1 MAGIGV
7 VTHDSSIDNL
17 LTGTFPSPEHYLRTF
32 SRLGKLPVENENIRK
47 TDTLGQFFQP
57 GVLPQAF
64 LQFPQII
71 NSMLQSNKLFKA
83 YFHFNF
89 VLNFCCILI
98 LEVLLYFDFG
108 GFPRYQL
115 DGYCLALLFSSRVF
129 PGKVPAFKIISL
141 RFNI

>member
-71 NSMLQSNKLFKA
+71 NSMLQSNKIVQSLFPLQICVK
-83 YFHFNF
+83 F
-89 VLNFCCILI
+89 
-98 LEVLLYFDFG
+98 LLYFDFG
-108 GFPRYQL
+108 GLPQ
-115 DGYCLALLFSSRVF
+115 
-129 PGKVPAFKIISL
+129 VPAGWILLGPSLLKQSLPRQGASFKD
-141 RFNI
+141 N

>member
-71 NSMLQSNKLFKA
+71 NSMLQSNKIVQSLFPLQICVK
-83 YFHFNF
+83 F
-89 VLNFCCILI
+89 
-98 LEVLLYFDFG
+98 LLYFDFG

-141 RFNI
+141 RFKI

>member
-64 LQFPQII
+64 LQFP
-71 NSMLQSNKLFKA
+71 
-83 YFHFNF
+83 
-89 VLNFCCILI
+89 LNY
-98 LEVLLYFDFG
+98 E
-108 GFPRYQL
+108 Q
-115 DGYCLALLFSSRVF
+115 
-129 PGKVPAFKIISL
+129 PAPVQ
-141 RFNI
+141 

>member
-32 SRLGKLPVENENIRK
+32 SRLGKLPVENENIPK

-83 YFHFNF
+83 YFHFKF

-98 LEVLLYFDFG
+98 LEVSLGTSWTDTAW
-108 GFPRYQL
+108 P
-115 DGYCLALLFSSRVF
+115 FSSQAESS
-129 PGKVPAFKIISL
+129 PARCQLL
-141 RFNI
+141 R